1 MFSLLNSFLIQLRFF
16 FLRQI
21 FCYFLIFLNNYCRF
35 RSRRFQVNRFIRIEF
50 MFDFFLMN
58 FWHDKI
64 FWFIF
69 KGIILNVF
77 YCLFHQILLFQRRFV
92 LFVCLLNN
100 FFRTLTF
107 HALNFI
113 MVLAFISNL
122 LDLRLVIEMF
132 MMLTFLLV
140 SFLFTLFKFRL
151 RELIFIR
158 PGKNL
163 EHWGFSC
170 SWFWWK
176 TASKNWI
183 IWHKYQLKWN
193 YKNQTNIFYS
203 TTYRIK
209 NISIRSLLNK
219 TQRKKN

>member
-1 MFSLLNSFLIQLRFF
+1 
-16 FLRQI
+16 
-21 FCYFLIFLNNYCRF
+21 
-35 RSRRFQVNRFIRIEF
+35 

-58 FWHDKI
+58 FWIYKS
-64 FWFIF
+64 FRFFF
-69 KGIILNVF
+69 KRIILNVV
-77 YCLFHQILLFQRRFV
+77 LLFNRRFM

-107 HALNFI
+107 NVLIFI
-113 MVLAFISNL
+113 TFLAFLSNL
-122 LDLRLVIEMF
+122 LNLRLVIEMF
-132 MMLTFLLV
+132 MMLAFLLV
-140 SFLFTLFKFRL
+140 SFLFILFKFRL

-163 EHWGFSC
+163 KHWGLSC

-176 TASKNWI
+176 TTSKNGI

-209 NISIRSLLNK
+209 KSLD
-219 TQRKKN
+219 KKSLK